1 MTIILILILNLISI
15 SHSAHLP
22 IAAEGPSSSLRS
34 DSNINLRVLLTKGVN
49 QLVVRSSAGSLWLEE
64 TTKNPIRTRSQQ
76 KGPVKI
82 SAHGD
87 SIEVEGL
94 DETFHTLKITGD
106 NSLGIQT
113 QWIRG
118 SLMVYAKQGQLLA
131 INQLP
136 LRDYLIS
143 NVGSEMHPKWEKEAL
158 KAQAVASR
166 SYALYMKN
174 NPRNPLYDVE
184 STVNDQVYLGDI
196 VKSPALIQAVDATDG
211 EYLTEKE
218 LPMKAFY
225 HSRCGGHTS
234 GPESMWVSSSKAGR
248 PTNIP
253 CPYCQQNPF
262 HWQWSINREDLM
274 KKLDIPEKEKNELA
288 LLPLDRSSFG
298 RLMKLR
304 VQTRL
309 ASRELTAEQLR
320 ALVGFE
326 KLKSNAFQWQMNLKQ
341 IAFSGIGLGHGV
353 GLCQWGAKYFA
364 QKGKSYRMILSHY
377 YPYAGIRRLVMKN

>member
-1 MTIILILILNLISI
+1 MTAILNLLLSLISI

-22 IAAEGPSSSLRS
+22 ATQEVTPSHLRS
-34 DSNINLRVLLTKGVN
+34 DSNINMRVLLTKGVN
-49 QLVVRSSAGSLWLEE
+49 SLVVRSSGGSLWVEE
-64 TTKNPIRTRSQQ
+64 ESKNPTKSRL
-76 KGPVKI
+76 KI
-82 SAHGD
+82 SSPLKITASGD
-87 SIEVEGL
+87 KVSLSEGDEV
-94 DETFHTLKITGD
+94 FHVLKITGD
-106 NSLGIQT
+106 NSLGIQA

-118 SLMVYAKQGQLLA
+118 SLIIYAKQGQLLA
-131 INQLP
+131 VNHLP
-136 LRDYLIS
+136 LREYLIS

-184 STVNDQVYLGDI
+184 STINDQVYLGDI
-196 VKSPALIQAVDATDG
+196 VKSPSLIQAIDSTDG
-211 EYLTEKE
+211 EYLSEKE

-234 GPESMWVSSSKAGR
+234 GPENMWANSNKVYRS
-248 PTNIP
+248 PQIP
-253 CPYCQQNPF
+253 CPYCQENPF
-262 HWQWSINREDLM
+262 KWQWNITREEFM
-274 KKLDIPEKEKNELA
+274 RKLNLPEKENPFLA

-298 RLMKLR
+298 RLMKLK
-304 VQTRL
+304 VQTRV

-320 ALVGFE
+320 ALLGFE

-341 IAFSGIGLGHGV
+341 IGFSGIGLGHGV

-377 YPYAGIRRLVMKN
+377 YPYAGIRRLVFRN